1 MLEVTDVAVWYPT
14 SGVALPSTSCVVEE
28 GGILLVAGRNGSGT
42 TTLLRSLAHDLP
54 PGARRVGQIRLDGA
68 DLAGAHPDDLVGEVA
83 LVADAV
89 TLPSAR
95 VADVVRPSRRARSA
109 VADELVER
117 LGLVEHLTQRL
128 ATATASVQLRARLGA
143 ALAQRPRLLLVD
155 QPLAPLESR
164 WRGPVAALLR
174 DCADQGTV
182 VVWAD
187 HEWDTA
193 LTVADQTLELGVPD
207 MGAGSSEP
215 VQAWQWRPSTGPMTP
230 TQQVVAEL
238 GLAGPGCTTP
248 AGLRRRLQPLLGHG
262 RPRPRP
268 RPRTTAQHLVQLDDD
283 RSLVVDQGA
292 LTQFWCPTAEQ
303 ARTLGRQLG
312 AAPRASTHTGT
323 TVARACRAHDTR
335 TGLAAGTS
343 EQVVSQHLP
352 ALRPDDLVAHHS
364 RGEQAQLWAV
374 LALASGASALVDPH
388 RHLDQSM
395 RQQLRVFCR
404 EGMEADGLGHDEGL
418 TTAGPTLW
426 VTTDVDGLVW
436 ADRVI
441 VADQGQFVADG
452 RPSAVLDHLP
462 QLPTLAAACRPHPL
476 VHPDDIVEVA
486 GVEAATGEPR

>member
-14 SGVALPSTSCVVEE
+14 SGIALAPTSCVVEE
-28 GGILLVAGRNGSGT
+28 GGIVLVAGRNGSGT

-68 DLAGAHPDDLVGEVA
+68 DLADAHPDDLVGEVA

-89 TLPSAR
+89 ALPSAR
-95 VADVVRPSRRARSA
+95 VAEVVSPGRARSA
-109 VADELVER
+109 VTDEVVER
-117 LGLVEHLTQRL
+117 LGLVESLNQRL
-128 ATATASVQLRARLGA
+128 AAATASVQLRARLAA

-155 QPLAPLESR
+155 QPLAPLESQ

-174 DCADQGTV
+174 DCADQGTL

-193 LTVADQTLELGVPD
+193 LAVADKVLELGVQEP
-207 MGAGSSEP
+207 GAEP
-215 VQAWQWRPSTGPMTP
+215 NAPAQAWQWRPRTLPMTP
-230 TQQVVAEL
+230 TQQVVADL

-248 AGLRRRLQPLLGHG
+248 AGLRRRLQPLLRHG
-262 RPRPRP
+262 RPSPRP
-268 RPRTTAQHLVQLDDD
+268 RVRPRAQQLVQLDEE
-283 RSLVVDQGA
+283 RTVVVDQGA

-312 AAPRASTHTGT
+312 AAPPASTHTGA

-335 TGLAAGTS
+335 TGLAGGSS

-352 ALRPDDLVAHHS
+352 ELRPDDLVAHHS

-374 LALASGASALVDPH
+374 LALAGGANALVDPS
-388 RHLDQSM
+388 RHLDQAM
-395 RQQLRVFCR
+395 RQQLRAFCR
-404 EGMEADGLGHDEGL
+404 DGLGHQD
-418 TTAGPTLW
+418 GPTLADSTLW
-426 VTTDVDGLVW
+426 VTTDVDDLVW

-452 RPSAVLDHLP
+452 RPSAVLGHLP

-486 GVEAATGEPR
+486 TSGGPS